1 MKEDMKMSL
10 FWMLLGFASL
20 LVSSELLFPLNVV
33 GQYGLLGMGVLSFFI
48 ALIYLEKV
56 KREKTSNV

>member
-56 KREKTSNV
+56 KREKT